1 MDREVEMDAMA
12 ARVEMARR
20 YEDVADGMQAARL
33 LKRVVQAHM
42 PAWLSGLPEGIEAW
56 LARLR
61 PGSERIER
69 VGRLD
74 AQRS

>member
-33 LKRVVQAHM
+33 LRRAVRAHV
-42 PAWLSGLPEGIEAW
+42 PAWLSGLPEGIAEWVAGRGEW
-56 LARLR
+56 VASGQ
-61 PGSERIER
+61 PGLTS
-69 VGRLD
+69 
-74 AQRS
+74 AA